1 MRTVHYRFHPCT
13 TRETAIPILRPTGST
28 GPPEEKMQMPLKV
41 TIERSRWLRGINGQ
55 LAVAADPDNR
65 ESEVYC
71 MCVLGFIGHACGLPN
86 DSMETCVT
94 LADAVN
100 KLEEDERLE
109 TMNEPVKKLVA
120 LKLINAVKEPKISLY
135 FAATETLHKLEDI
148 NDEYLDGIGGEDLPD
163 AARETALMH
172 IARKRGIE
180 LEFVA

>member
-1 MRTVHYRFHPCT
+1 
-13 TRETAIPILRPTGST
+13 
-28 GPPEEKMQMPLKV
+28 
-41 TIERSRWLRGINGQ
+41 
-55 LAVAADPDNR
+55 
-65 ESEVYC
+65 

-86 DSMETCVT
+86 DSMETCVS